1 MGYST
6 MCRKCANSSEAICGD
21 GLVCE
26 CFGFALRNERD
37 GCFMYSK
44 KKPARL
50 VKRARNSRHGGT
62 YEIWDVGNDVG
73 VYVDFCA
80 CAPDTD
86 EPETMAFPVDLG
98 DWSVV
103 SWAELGYWPFDAT
116 GGRAISDLGYEP
128 VEEDES

>member
-1 MGYST
+1 M
-6 MCRKCANSSEAICGD
+6 N

-26 CFGFALRNERD
+26 CFGFDLPNEGD
-37 GCFMYSK
+37 GCCMYSK

-50 VKRARNSRHGGT
+50 VKRARNSFHGGT

-73 VYVDFCA
+73 VYVDFCP

-86 EPETMAFPVDLG
+86 EPETEAFPVDLG

-103 SWAELGYWPFDAT
+103 TWAELGYWPFDAT

-128 VEEDES
+128 VEVEDGDA